1 MLKLRGVIPALT
13 TPFREDRSLDLD
25 GFRELVETV
34 IADGVHGIVP
44 NGCTG
49 ESWALND
56 DERAAIFKA
65 SVEQSAGRV
74 PVVPGCGAM
83 SAKAAIAKVRQA
95 EQAGCDAVMIQPP
108 WYVMPSEPEV
118 YDYYK
123 EIIAASE
130 LPVMVYNIP
139 RRTGIN
145 LSLDLVDRL
154 ADEPKVIALKES
166 SKDWLVL
173 SQMIRRVS
181 DRINVLAGYANLLGL
196 AAITEGAV
204 GYVDSSTPVLGRRS
218 IEFYEAAVSGDTGKA
233 RPLQKAMSNLNA
245 GFFGVGTFPAG
256 IKVALDMLG
265 RPGGWPRDPVK
276 ALDAKQREQIRR
288 VLVSA
293 GLLGAADAAGDQRAT
308 A

>member
-1 MLKLRGVIPALT
+1 MIELRGVIPALT
-13 TPFREDRSLDLD
+13 TPFREDRSLDLE
-25 GFRELVETV
+25 GFRDLVEAV
-34 IADGVHGIVP
+34 IEDGVHGIVP

-49 ESWALND
+49 ESWALD
-56 DERAAIFKA
+56 DGERALLFEAA
-65 SVEQSAGRV
+65 VQQAAGRV

-83 SAKAAIAKVRQA
+83 TTKAAIAKVRQA
-95 EQAGCDAVMIQPP
+95 ESAGCDAVMIQPP

-118 YDYYK
+118 YNYYR
-123 EIIAASE
+123 EIIDASE

-166 SKDWLVL
+166 SKDWLLL
-173 SQMIRRVS
+173 SAMIRLVK

-218 IEFYEAAVSGDTGKA
+218 IEFFEAATSGDLDTA
-233 RPLQKAMSNLNA
+233 RALQAAMSNLNA

-265 RPGGWPRDPVK
+265 RPGGWPRDPIK
-276 ALDAKQREQIRR
+276 PLDARQRDKIRD
-288 VLVSA
+288 VLVLA
-293 GLLGAADAAGDQRAT
+293 GLLSEAEEERAT

>member
-1 MLKLRGVIPALT
+1 MLELKGVIPALT

-25 GFRELVETV
+25 GYRELVEMV
-34 IADGVHGIVP
+34 IRDGVHGIVP

-49 ESWALND
+49 ESWALDN

-65 SVEQSAGRV
+65 TVEQSAGRV

-83 SAKAAIAKVRQA
+83 SAEASIAKVRQA
-95 EQAGCDAVMIQPP
+95 EKAGCDAVMIQPP

-123 EIIAASE
+123 EIIEASE

-145 LSLDLVDRL
+145 LSVDLVDRL

-166 SKDWLVL
+166 SKDWLLL
-173 SQMIRRVS
+173 SQIIRCVK
-181 DRINVLAGYANLLGL
+181 DRINVLCGYANLLGL

-218 IEFYEAAVSGDTGKA
+218 IEFYEAATSGDTEKA
-233 RPLQKAMSNLNA
+233 RPLQMAMSSLNA

-265 RPGGWPRDPVK
+265 RPGGWPRPPIK
-276 ALDAKQREQIRR
+276 ALDTEQREQIRD

-293 GLLGAADAAGDQRAT
+293 GLLDDAGDERVT

>member
-1 MLKLRGVIPALT
+1 MLELKGVIPALT

-49 ESWALND
+49 ESWALDD
-56 DERAAIFKA
+56 DERAAVFKA
-65 SVEQSAGRV
+65 TVEQTAGRV

-83 SAKAAIAKVRQA
+83 SAKAAIAKIRQA
-95 EQAGCDAVMIQPP
+95 EKAGCDAVMVQPP
-108 WYVMPSEPEV
+108 WYVMPSESDV

-123 EIIAASE
+123 EIIGASE

-154 ADEPKVIALKES
+154 ADEPKVIAIKES
-166 SKDWLVL
+166 SKDWLFL
-173 SQMIRRVS
+173 SQVIRRVS
-181 DRINVLAGYANLLGL
+181 GRINVLSGFANLLGL

-218 IEFYEAAVSGDTGKA
+218 VDFYEAAISGDTTRA
-233 RPLQKAMSNLNA
+233 RPMQKAMANLNA

-265 RPGGWPRDPVK
+265 RPGGWPRDPIK
-276 ALDAKQREQIRR
+276 PLDAGQREQIRD
-288 VLVSA
+288 VLVAA
-293 GLLGAADAAGDQRAT
+293 GLLDDAGDQRAT

>member
-1 MLKLRGVIPALT
+1 MVELKGVVPALT
-13 TPFREDRSLDLD
+13 TPFREDRSLDFD
-25 GFRELVETV
+25 GFRDLVETV
-34 IADGVHGIVP
+34 IEDGVHGIVP

-49 ESWALND
+49 ESWAID
-56 DERAAIFKA
+56 DNERALLFEAA
-65 SVEQSAGRV
+65 VQQSAGRV

-95 EQAGCDAVMIQPP
+95 EKAGCDAVMIQPP

-130 LPVMVYNIP
+130 LPIMVYNIP

-166 SKDWLVL
+166 SKDWLLL
-173 SQMIRRVS
+173 SQMIRRVK

-218 IEFYEAAVSGDTGKA
+218 IEFYDAATSGDLDKA
-233 RPLQKAMSNLNA
+233 RPLQSAMSNLNA

-265 RPGGWPRDPVK
+265 RPGGWPRDPIEP
-276 ALDAKQREQIRR
+276 LDAGQREKIRE
-288 VLVSA
+288 VLVLA
-293 GLLGAADAAGDQRAT
+293 GLLSEEGVVRAT

>member
-1 MLKLRGVIPALT
+1 MVELRGVVPALT

-25 GFRELVETV
+25 GYCELVETV

-49 ESWALND
+49 ESWALD
-56 DERAAIFKA
+56 DGERAALFKA
-65 SVEQSAGRV
+65 SVDQAAGRV

-95 EQAGCDAVMIQPP
+95 EKAGCDAVMIQPP
-108 WYVMPSEPEV
+108 WYVMPSEAEV

-123 EIIAASE
+123 KIIEASQ
-130 LPVMVYNIP
+130 LPIMVYNIP

-145 LSLDLVDRL
+145 LSVELVDRL

-166 SKDWLVL
+166 SKDWLLL
-173 SQMIRRVS
+173 SQMIRRVA
-181 DRINVLAGYANLLGL
+181 DRLNVLCGYANLLGL
-196 AAITEGAV
+196 AALTEGAV

-218 IEFYEAAVSGDTGKA
+218 LEFYEAAVSGDTGKA

-256 IKVALDMLG
+256 LKVALDMLG
-265 RPGGWPRDPVK
+265 RPGGWPREPIK
-276 ALDAKQREQIRR
+276 ALDGGQREQIRQ
-288 VLVSA
+288 VLISS
-293 GLLGAADAAGDQRAT
+293 GLLDETGDNRAT

>member
-1 MLKLRGVIPALT
+1 MLELKGVVPALT

-25 GFRELVETV
+25 GFCELVETV

-44 NGCTG
+44 HGCTG
-49 ESWALND
+49 ESWALSD
-56 DERAAIFKA
+56 DERAAVFKA

-83 SAKAAIAKVRQA
+83 SAKAAITKVRQA
-95 EQAGCDAVMIQPP
+95 EKAGCDAVMIQPP

-123 EIIAASE
+123 EIIDASE

-145 LSLDLVDRL
+145 LSVDLVDRL

-166 SKDWLVL
+166 SKDWLLL

-181 DRINVLAGYANLLGL
+181 DRVNVLCGYANLLGL

-218 IEFYEAAVSGDTGKA
+218 IEFYEAAISGDTGRA
-233 RPLQKAMSNLNA
+233 RTLQKAMSNLNA

-265 RPGGWPRDPVK
+265 RPGGWPRDPIK
-276 ALDAKQREQIRR
+276 ALDTGQREQIRD
-288 VLVSA
+288 VLIAA
-293 GLLGAADAAGDQRAT
+293 GLLGDAGGERAT